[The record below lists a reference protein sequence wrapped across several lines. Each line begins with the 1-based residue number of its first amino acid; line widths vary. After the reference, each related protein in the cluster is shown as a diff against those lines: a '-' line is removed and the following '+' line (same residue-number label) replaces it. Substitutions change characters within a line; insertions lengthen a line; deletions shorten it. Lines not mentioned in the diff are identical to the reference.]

1 MTRYELR
8 TTDGRKLGTLA
19 LHDWSQHRGVETF
32 DMDWLRQC
40 VTERFQFPQ
49 RDYGSDEICLLNSTN
64 DDVLNAVA
72 TLWPGHRGIVVV
84 GDADAVPP
92 RIVAVLYEVVS

>member
-1 MTRYELR
+1 MTRYDLR

-19 LHDWSQHRGVETF
+19 GIEHL
-32 DMDWLRQC
+32 DMDFVRRCL
-40 VTERFQFPQ
+40 TERFEFPR
-49 RDYGSDEICLLNSTN
+49 RDYAPEEIRLLNSTN

-72 TLWPGHRGIVVV
+72 TLWPDHHAIVVV
-84 GDADAVPP
+84 GDPDAVPP